1 MSVDEVL
8 RHVSELG
15 CRLVT
20 VTGGEPLLQ
29 DAAYLLVDE
38 LVSAGR
44 QVLVET
50 NGSLPIGG
58 LNKAAI
64 RILDLKCPDSGMCDR
79 MDWDNISQLRTVDEV
94 KFVLSTRRDYDW
106 AKSVILQYQLDEKV
120 NVLMSAAWERL
131 KSSELADWMISD
143 GVSARLQP
151 QLHKLIGKR

>member
-8 RHVSELG
+8 QHVSKLG

-29 DAAYLLVDE
+29 DAAYPLVDE
-38 LVSAGR
+38 LVSAGC

-50 NGSLPIGG
+50 NGSLPIDG
-58 LNKAAI
+58 LNKEAVK
-64 RILDLKCPDSGMCDR
+64 ILDLKCPDSGMCDR
-79 MDWDNISQLRTVDEV
+79 MYWGNISQLRKVDEV
-94 KFVLSTRRDYDW
+94 KFVLSTRRDYNW

-120 NVLMSAAWERL
+120 TVLMSAAWERL
-131 KSSELADWMISD
+131 ESSELADWMISD
-143 GVSARLQP
+143 GVNARLQP